1 MTGPQNA
8 RLANRPSDIHNG
20 VCLMADFV
28 TKCMKIA
35 LHGNFGFYVGRDCC
49 LVDKDAHG
57 LGKQIGFGN
66 VEESAV

>member
-1 MTGPQNA
+1 
-8 RLANRPSDIHNG
+8 
-20 VCLMADFV
+20 MADSV